1 MNAHSASFVPPD
13 PSVLRGAVRLAVRAP
28 SIHNTQPWRWRIG
41 AARVDLYADR
51 SRELEVID
59 PGGRALRVSCG
70 AALLQARLALEAA
83 GYPPVV
89 TRMPD
94 PADRDHLARLELTRS
109 LPPTAD
115 VHRLVDAAE
124 QRRTD
129 RRPFADRDIDVAT
142 AEALRAAAES
152 AGAMLRHL
160 SRPDERLDLIVAV
173 GRADELEAADPAYE
187 AEIRLWTGRADS
199 AFEGV
204 PASAVP
210 HLPSRQSDVNL
221 RDFEVGARG
230 TLEAADPTHVEHAA
244 MFVLATVT
252 DSDTDQVRAG
262 EALAHVLLT
271 ATSLGLAV
279 SPATQP
285 IELPETRA
293 LLARAIGGFGTPQ
306 VVLRVGWP
314 GADDPLP
321 PTPRRP
327 LDEVIETA

>member
-1 MNAHSASFVPPD
+1 MTAHSASFVPPD
-13 PSVLRGAVRLAVRAP
+13 PSVLRGAVRLAVLAP
-28 SIHNTQPWRWRIG
+28 SIHNSQPWRWRIG
-41 AARVDLYADR
+41 ATRLDLFADR
-51 SRELEVID
+51 TRELEVID
-59 PGGRALRVSCG
+59 PGGRGLRVSCG

-83 GYPPVV
+83 GYPPAV

-94 PADRDHLARLELTRS
+94 PTDRDHLARLELTRT

-115 VHRLVDAAE
+115 VHRLVDAAGR
-124 QRRTD
+124 RRTD
-129 RRPFADRDIDVAT
+129 RRPFADQDIDVET

-160 SRPDERLDLIVAV
+160 SRVDERLDLIVAV
-173 GRADELEAADPAYE
+173 GRADELEAADPAYV
-187 AEIRLWTGRADS
+187 AEMRSWTGRADT

-210 HLPSRQSDVNL
+210 HLPSRQSDVQL
-221 RDFEVGARG
+221 RNFEVGATG
-230 TLEAADPTHVEHAA
+230 TLEAPDPTHVEHAA
-244 MFVLATVT
+244 MFVLATVS
-252 DSDTDQVRAG
+252 DSDTDQLRAG
-262 EALAHVLLT
+262 EALGHVLLT

-293 LLARAIGGFGTPQ
+293 LLARTIGGFGTPQ
-306 VVLRVGWP
+306 VVLRIGWP
-314 GADDPLP
+314 GAGAPPP

-327 LDEVIETA
+327 LDDVIDVA